1 MKKSPKEQVIL
12 NNAYHE
18 VNLIDENANRIMH
31 SYDGPKEFEN
41 LFRPIANSEGL
52 QIEKQPLYFD

>member
-31 SYDGPKEFEN
+31 SYDGPKEF
-41 LFRPIANSEGL
+41 
-52 QIEKQPLYFD
+52 